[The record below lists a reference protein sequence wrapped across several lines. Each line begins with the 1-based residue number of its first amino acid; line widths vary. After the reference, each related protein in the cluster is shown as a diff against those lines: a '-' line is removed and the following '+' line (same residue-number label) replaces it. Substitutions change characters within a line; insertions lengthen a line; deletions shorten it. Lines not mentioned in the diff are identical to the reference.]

1 MSVKLAGQFKV
12 PASERKNWSYKIK
25 QSSLNFV
32 FPFRT
37 DWEWLKTKKC
47 VRVRKSFPGE
57 ALKVI
62 RLLTITLQPDFNF
75 GFGSRD
81 SKLRPRSDLVPEHG
95 ARARCPSTVPEH
107 GARVQFLMG
116 TNVNT
121 PFFQVPTP
129 EFGHGARARVR
140 VQGLNLVL
148 GH

>member
-1 MSVKLAGQFKV
+1 LLFALPMTWMSVKLAGQFKV

-95 ARARCPSTVPEH
+95 AR
-107 GARVQFLMG
+107 VQFLMG

-129 EFGHGARARVR
+129 DFGHGARARVR